1 MTNEI
6 PTTTDANGI
15 QYIQIHRLHPHP
27 ANPRKDVGDV
37 TELAESIKANGI
49 LQNLTVV
56 PYYSPVHKRIMSGLY
71 TVIIGHRRLAAAK
84 VAGVEELPCVVV
96 EMTDKEQIS
105 TMLTENMQRVDLSIY
120 EQAQG
125 FQMMLDMGDSMAEI
139 ADKSGFSKTTVR
151 KRLEIAKLD
160 SKAVKKATDERQ
172 VTMADFDKLTEVEDI
187 EARNRLLSTIGT
199 PNFKNALNA
208 ELQNQKVKHRITEW
222 LGVVETFASEISQ
235 EEIDRDAMQ
244 YIRNYSWYSLNSEV
258 QVPEDA
264 DTVKYYYVLSD
275 KQIDI
280 FKERDKEKEEAEQ
293 EARDEIRRKEDEEHA
308 QYRDINDRHF
318 DLRMEFVKQLSNAA
332 CKRAMGEIMVFFA
345 NVMQTVAAYGY
356 YSRPTLDKRT
366 FGYCMW
372 ATIEDPDNN
381 DVELTDIPD
390 VRNAIN
396 VMPEK
401 AALCLAYSTIDK
413 GGMGYWEKYW
423 DADSRKYKYRH
434 KENHWLDAVYA
445 VLDALGYEM
454 SDEEKQMQ
462 DGSSEGFK
470 AEEVANG

>member
-15 QYIQIHRLHPHP
+15 QYIQIHKLHPHP

-84 VAGVEELPCVVV
+84 VAGLEELPCVVV

-172 VTMADFDKLTEVEDI
+172 VTMADFDKLAEVEDI
-187 EARNRLLSTIGT
+187 EARNRLLATIGT

-208 ELQNQKVKHRITEW
+208 ELQNQKTKKRIAEW
-222 LGVVETFASEISQ
+222 LGVVETFASEIAADK
-235 EEIDRDAMQ
+235 IDRDVMT
-244 YIRNYSWYSLNSEV
+244 YVCNYSWYNLNSDV
-258 QVPEDA
+258 KVPEDA
-264 DTVKYYYVLSD
+264 DTVKYFYKLTE
-275 KQIDI
+275 KEIDI
-280 FKERDKEKEEAEQ
+280 YKERDKGKEMAEQ
-293 EARDEIRRKEDEEHA
+293 EAREERWRLQHEEEERWNEI
-308 QYRDINDRHF
+308 NNRHF
-318 DLRMEFVKQLSNAA
+318 DLRMDFVKQLSGAA
-332 CKRAMGEIMVFFA
+332 CKKAMGEIMVFFA
-345 NVMQTVAAYGY
+345 TVMQTVAGGGY
-356 YSRPTLDKRT
+356 YSPKLDKGT
-366 FGYCMW
+366 FGYCMGVKV
-372 ATIEDPDNN
+372 EVPDNN
-381 DVELTDIPD
+381 EVKLTDIPD

-396 VMPEK
+396 VFPEK
-401 AALCLAYSTIDK
+401 AALCLAYSTIDNK
-413 GGMGYWEKYW
+413 GRGYWEKYW
-423 DADSRKYKYRH
+423 DSDSQKYKYRH
-434 KENHWLDAVYA
+434 KENHLLDAVYA

-462 DGSSEGFK
+462 DGSNEVFNEK
-470 AEEVANG
+470 EAENG